1 MRSTSPRSQ
10 MELYGCASPNYPAPG
25 DSETMMASKGLK
37 AFLFS
42 KQTRP
47 LQVTQFKRQNQA

>member
-10 MELYGCASPNYPAPG
+10 MELYGCASPNSPAPG

-37 AFLFS
+37 AFLLAEALLPNFRDLAFGS
-42 KQTRP
+42 
-47 LQVTQFKRQNQA
+47 